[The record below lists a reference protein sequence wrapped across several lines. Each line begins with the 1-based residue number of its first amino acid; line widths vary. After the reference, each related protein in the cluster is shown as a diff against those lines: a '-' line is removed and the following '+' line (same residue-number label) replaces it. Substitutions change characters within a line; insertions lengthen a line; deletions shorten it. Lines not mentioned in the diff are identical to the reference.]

1 MATPSSRAVLRRPIW
16 SDSMSRLKGEYL
28 YWWSVGVAGACIGS
42 RVYSLDL
49 DGVDVDDLASSL
61 ESLRADL
68 GETKV
73 LDLSFLL
80 QFLHLSDGLLDGS
93 LLVDTV
99 AVVEIDVLHTE
110 ALQRALAC

>member
-1 MATPSSRAVLRRPIW
+1 MATPSSRAVLSRPIW

-28 YWWSVGVAGACIGS
+28 FRWSVGVAGACVGS
-42 RVYSLDL
+42 RVHSLDL
-49 DGVDVDDLASSL
+49 YGIDVNDLASPL
-61 ESLRADL
+61 ESLGADL

-73 LDLSFLL
+73 LDLALIL
-80 QFLHLSDGLLDGS
+80 KFLHLADGFLDGS

>member
-28 YWWSVGVAGACIGS
+28 FRWSVGVVCVGMRGH
-42 RVYSLDL
+42 SLNL
-49 DGVDVDDLASSL
+49 NGIDVDDLASPL
-61 ESLRADL
+61 ESLGADL

-80 QFLHLSDGLLDGS
+80 QFLHLADGFLNGS